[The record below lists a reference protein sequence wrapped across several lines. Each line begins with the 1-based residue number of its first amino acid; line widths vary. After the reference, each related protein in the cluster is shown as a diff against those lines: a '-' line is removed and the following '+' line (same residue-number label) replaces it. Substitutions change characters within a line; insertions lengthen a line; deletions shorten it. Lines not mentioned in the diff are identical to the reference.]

1 MGIVRAPLLLNEPSG
16 QVIKGSLRFQN
27 NSSTYLTRTPS
38 SAGNRSAY
46 TGSVWVKR
54 TEFAPENNSN
64 SNAYNYTIFNAGTN
78 SANNID
84 FIKFY
89 KNAGTDDA
97 KNRICILY
105 WIISV
110 SYND

>member
-1 MGIVRAPLLLNEPSG
+1 MGIAIPQVVSKSTTSG
-16 QVIKGSLRFQN
+16 SGAQVIDGSLKFVN
-27 NSSTYLTRTPS
+27 GASTHLTRTPS
-38 SAGNRSAY
+38 SAGDRDNY

-54 TEFAPENNSN
+54 TKFAPENNSN

-89 KNAGTDDA
+89 KNTIA
-97 KNRICILY
+97 
-105 WIISV
+105 
-110 SYND
+110 